1 METKTTGQALSD
13 LRERAG
19 ISLAEVAK
27 LAGYKGPSSVQM
39 MFHPDYDA
47 QPLNG
52 SIAERLANALVGK
65 GTPPIEQEDIFEL
78 ARPKI
83 RANRLRDHGRPAAGT
98 RGGTD
103 VEIEFRVPPAPS
115 KSSADRF
122 TLSKNATGQHIPV
135 FGTVLAADLTFSD
148 DGESPG
154 VEQTVFEMGETIT
167 YARRPYGIAP
177 DVKVYALYVSGSSM
191 EPRYRAG
198 DPLFVD
204 AKRPPSIGD
213 DVIVQLLR
221 PAGDEQEIAAGLI
234 KTLVKRTGSYLEL
247 EQYHP
252 AIRFK
257 VPMERVASIHRVIPL
272 SELFGI

>member
-1 METKTTGQALSD
+1 
-13 LRERAG
+13 
-19 ISLAEVAK
+19 
-27 LAGYKGPSSVQM
+27 M
-39 MFHPDYDA
+39 MFSPDYDA

-52 SIAERLANALVGK
+52 AIAERLAIALVGK
-65 GTPPIEQEDIFEL
+65 GEPPIEQEDIFEL
-78 ARPKI
+78 ARP
-83 RANRLRDHGRPAAGT
+83 RAWPSRFRDPGRRAPGT
-98 RGGTD
+98 RGGKD
-103 VEIEFRVPPAPS
+103 VEIEFRVPPPPGQKSDERSAPQ
-115 KSSADRF
+115 
-122 TLSKNATGQHIPV
+122 KNITEQRVPV
-135 FGTVLAADLTFSD
+135 YGTVLAADLDFSE
-148 DGESPG
+148 DGTSPG

-167 YARRPYGIAP
+167 YARRPFGIAS
-177 DVKVYALYVSGSSM
+177 DLKVYALYVSGSSM

-204 AKRPPSIGD
+204 SKRPPSIGD

-221 PAGDEQEIAAGLI
+221 PMDDGQEITAGLI

-252 AIRFK
+252 AIRFR